1 MANDKEQNKSKIP
14 IFDINTAAYLE
25 LSNIA
30 PELTLQGTR
39 VVFEFPATDRVF
51 KLLSEYQSNPSVPV
65 LDYVNVLRRL
75 RSRMLSM
82 RGA

>member
-1 MANDKEQNKSKIP
+1 MEKNQTKDHIP

-25 LSNIA
+25 MNSIA
-30 PELTLQGTR
+30 PELNLQGTR
-39 VVFEFPATDRVF
+39 VIFEFPAIDRVF
-51 KLLSEYQSNPSVPV
+51 RLLTEYESNPPVPV

-75 RSRMLSM
+75 RSRMFSM